1 MRHICPFSV
10 DSNSCINAF
19 HCHMQQWSLLLN
31 DSFQWPIE
39 KTWSVRFLTD
49 INVSVNGGFLQSVG
63 VLWHFA
69 AKNNCPLDLF
79 LEYVDCRGQFL
90 QEIEGPMCGA
100 LWRSMWHGTESIQGP
115 MWQPR
120 PDITTA
126 AF

>member
-1 MRHICPFSV
+1 MEVSFNLLVFCGIL
-10 DSNSCINAF
+10 
-19 HCHMQQWSLLLN
+19 QQ
-31 DSFQWPIE
+31 
-39 KTWSVRFLTD
+39 
-49 INVSVNGGFLQSVG
+49 
-63 VLWHFA
+63 
-69 AKNNCPLDLF
+69 KNNCPLDL
-79 LEYVDCRGQFL
+79 EYVDFRGQFL